1 MKFRN
6 PETGEVFDVSDGAP
20 LTGFCIG
27 IMCYNCPIGGG
38 HPYCKQFINE
48 QPHEAARL
56 MGYEVAEDETEYYKF
71 EIRLCDTKID
81 RDFERF
87 TLPCLRKL
95 SEMFVGKN
103 GFVGQ
108 DSIAK
113 ILSTVVL
120 KGKDGEWFIK
130 ANASIKNIPENF
142 KVIEE
147 IKSGKKKEVSIGCSV
162 ATRTCS
168 ICGDSTG
175 NCHHKPGVYYNGKQC
190 FMELNDPIDAFEW
203 AFVAT
208 PVKEEANMDKP
219 LKDWILGEL
228 KEWCYQYGK
237 AHTNNPCEQKCPI
250 YQRGICCREWVHE
263 WDLEGK
269 PRWTEQEVE
278 RAKAI
283 KEIFPD
289 AYKLARNLSAITI
302 YGVEDDIP
310 FYLATIQ
317 AERFHSLRPD
327 ETVTLDEIIGG
338 AGNG

>member
-6 PETGEVFDVSDGAP
+6 PETGEVY
-20 LTGFCIG
+20 IG
-27 IMCYNCPIGGG
+27 ILEAMDHYCDSKEDCNDCTLREPVQSYAKQKHPCYAYVADN
-38 HPYCKQFINE
+38 
-48 QPHEAARL
+48 PHEAARL
-56 MGYEVAEDETEYYKF
+56 MGYEVLEDEAEYYKF

-81 RDFERF
+81 RDFEKF
-87 TLPCLRKL
+87 TLPCLHKL

-162 ATRTCS
+162 ATRICS
-168 ICGDSTG
+168 ICGDST
-175 NCHHKPGVYYNGKQC
+175 CHHKPGEYYNGKQC
-190 FMELNDPIDAFEW
+190 FMELDDPTDVFEW

-219 LKDWILGEL
+219 LKDWTLGEL

-278 RAKAI
+278 MAKAI
-283 KEIFPD
+283 KVLFPC
-289 AYKLARNLSAITI
+289 ATAITKA
-302 YGVEDDIP
+302 P
-310 FYLATIQ
+310 FGSVFVSGASLTLSTEYFPSIQ
-317 AERFHSLRPD
+317 PGKN
-327 ETVTLDEIIGG
+327 VTLDEIIGG
-338 AGNG
+338 AE

>member
-1 MKFRN
+1 MKFRSK
-6 PETGEVFDVSDGAP
+6 TGEVLETHCEICGAGSSPCKLEYLGAP
-20 LTGFCIG
+20 CGMLRGKSAYFV
-27 IMCYNCPIGGG
+27 
-38 HPYCKQFINE
+38 
-48 QPHEAARL
+48 ARL
-56 MGYEVAEDETEYYKF
+56 MGYEVLEDEAEYYKF

-81 RDFERF
+81 RDFEKF

-175 NCHHKPGVYYNGKQC
+175 SCNHKPEEYYNGKQC
-190 FMELNDPIDAFEW
+190 FMELNDPTDVFEW
-203 AFVAT
+203 SFVAT

-219 LKDWILGEL
+219 LKDWTFSEVQKYCKKQRNTPELCSACKIKKFCDKYLG
-228 KEWCYQYGK
+228 GK
-237 AHTNNPCEQKCPI
+237 GESASPK
-250 YQRGICCREWVHE
+250 Y
-263 WDLEGK
+263 WDLSE
-269 PRWTEQEVE
+269 PSRWTEQEVE

-283 KEIFPD
+283 KLIYPNAEKLELIPCAIRVYTDIGAIAYLHTDLFPSM
-289 AYKLARNLSAITI
+289 KNGQIS
-302 YGVEDDIP
+302 
-310 FYLATIQ
+310 
-317 AERFHSLRPD
+317 
-327 ETVTLDEIIGG
+327 TLDEIIGG
-338 AGNG
+338 ETK

>member
-1 MKFRN
+1 MKFRSK
-6 PETGEVFDVSDGAP
+6 TGEVLETHCEICGAGSSPCKLEYLGAP
-20 LTGFCIG
+20 CGMLRGKSAYFV
-27 IMCYNCPIGGG
+27 
-38 HPYCKQFINE
+38 
-48 QPHEAARL
+48 ARL
-56 MGYEVAEDETEYYKF
+56 MGYEVLEDEAEYYKF

-81 RDFERF
+81 RDFEKF

-175 NCHHKPGVYYNGKQC
+175 SCNHKPGEYYNGKQC
-190 FMELNDPIDAFEW
+190 FMELNDPTDVFEW
-203 AFVAT
+203 SFVAT

-219 LKDWILGEL
+219 LKDWTFSEVQKYCKKQRNTPELCSACKIKKFCDKYLG
-228 KEWCYQYGK
+228 GK
-237 AHTNNPCEQKCPI
+237 GESASPK
-250 YQRGICCREWVHE
+250 Y
-263 WDLEGK
+263 WDLSE
-269 PRWTEQEVE
+269 PSRWTEQEVE
-278 RAKAI
+278 
-283 KEIFPD
+283 D
-289 AYKLARNLSAITI
+289 ATYLKKILDNRKIGYLTREWGGELRFCDN
-302 YGVEDDIP
+302 YGKSESVFSSISLCP
-310 FYLATIQ
+310 AMFS
-317 AERFHSLRPD
+317 SLRPGQSY
-327 ETVTLDEIIGG
+327 TLDEIIGG
-338 AGNG
+338 AE